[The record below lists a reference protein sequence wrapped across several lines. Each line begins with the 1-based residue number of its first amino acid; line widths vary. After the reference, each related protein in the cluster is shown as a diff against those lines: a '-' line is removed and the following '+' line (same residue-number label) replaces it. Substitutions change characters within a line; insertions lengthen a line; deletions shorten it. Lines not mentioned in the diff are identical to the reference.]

1 MDWTIDALKRYD
13 ERRTTRGLTIL
24 EEGGGIMDRNGMSW
38 RERIR
43 GVMGFVVVASSA
55 GFIVALAAFV
65 IHTNPLDGK
74 DVLNTVLPVFASWV
88 GMVLAFYF
96 GQRSFQTATEQ
107 AQKLSR
113 ISPEERAKARIA
125 SIMRH
130 FSSTAHFAIP
140 AGRSEKDVT
149 LAALRDKLKKAENAS
164 RLPIVDAGRRPK
176 YMIHESSLDKY
187 EKAGGSEADTLE
199 TFIARQKAEGRQF
212 GLGGAFVVVAED
224 ATIAEAKRKM
234 EQKPFCQDIFVTAR
248 GTADEPLIGWVSN
261 VRLAES
267 LEA

>member
-1 MDWTIDALKRYD
+1 MSRKSHEALLIV
-13 ERRTTRGLTIL
+13 G
-24 EEGGGIMDRNGMSW
+24 EGGGIVDRNGMSW
-38 RERIR
+38 GERLR

-65 IHTNPLDGK
+65 IHNNPQDGK
-74 DVLNTVLPVFASWV
+74 DVLSTVLPVFASWV

-96 GQRSFQTATEQ
+96 GQRSFQAATEQ
-107 AQKLSR
+107 AQKLAK
-113 ISPEERAKARIA
+113 ISPEERAKAPIA
-125 SIMRH
+125 SIMRRFRDTVH
-130 FSSTAHFAIP
+130 FTIP
-140 AGRSEKDVT
+140 TGQSEVDVT
-149 LAALRDKLKKAENAS
+149 LAALRDKLKEKTS
-164 RLPIVDAGRRPK
+164 RLPIVDADRKPK

-199 TFIARQKAEGRQF
+199 TFLDKQREKGVEF
-212 GLGGAFVVVAED
+212 GLGKAFVAVGED
-224 ATIAEAKRKM
+224 ATIAEAKRGM
-234 EQKPFCQDIFVTAR
+234 EQVAFCQDIFVTAQ